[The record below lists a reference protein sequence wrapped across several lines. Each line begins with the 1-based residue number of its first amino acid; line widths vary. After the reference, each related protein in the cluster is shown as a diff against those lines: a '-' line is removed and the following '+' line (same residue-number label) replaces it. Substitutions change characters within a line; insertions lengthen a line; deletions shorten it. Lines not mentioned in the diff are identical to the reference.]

1 MSNEELARRI
11 QAADDA
17 LLPQLWEQCKGF
29 VRKEACRWARAFE
42 DRPDIDADD
51 FTQSGYFAIL
61 DAVQRFDESKGT
73 FLSILHYSL
82 KTAFMDACGMR
93 TQQQRQDPL
102 SKSSL
107 RLDNPA
113 FGEDGDLTLADVIPD
128 PNNYY
133 EDVEERLY
141 QEYVSKTCR
150 EAVDSLSNRQRDV
163 INLYF
168 YQDRTQK
175 DIASHHGISFQRVQ
189 QIISQGLRCIRESS
203 LSPELEKIYY
213 SSRNY
218 FRGVGTSVFK
228 RTGTSSV
235 ERELLRKEKKDQ
247 KLNAAARN
255 LSRDK
260 KVSLMVEYLGYS
272 SALAEWMVDNDPD
285 HDYSKLLLLEQL
297 ESA

>member
-1 MSNEELARRI
+1 M
-11 QAADDA
+11 
-17 LLPQLWEQCKGF
+17 
-29 VRKEACRWARAFE
+29 
-42 DRPDIDADD
+42 
-51 FTQSGYFAIL
+51 
-61 DAVQRFDESKGT
+61 QRFDESKGT

-82 KTAFMDACGMR
+82 KTAFTDACGTR
-93 TQQQRQDPL
+93 IQQQQDPL
-102 SKSSL
+102 SKSLL

-133 EDVEERLY
+133 EEVEERLY

-150 EAVDSLSNRQRDV
+150 KAVDSLSNRQRDV

-168 YQDRTQK
+168 YQNRTQK
-175 DIASHHGISFQRVQ
+175 DIASQHGISSQRVQ
-189 QIISQGLRCIRESS
+189 QIIRQGLRCIRKSS
-203 LSPELEKIYY
+203 LSPELEQIYY
-213 SSRNY
+213 SSCNY

-235 ERELLRKEKKDQ
+235 ERALLRKEKKEQ
-247 KLNAAARN
+247 KLRDAARN
-255 LSRDK
+255 LSREK
-260 KVSLMVEYLGYS
+260 KVSLMVECLGYS